1 MKIEIVA
8 FNELSTDT
16 LYEILRLR
24 NEVFVLEQNCAYQD
38 VDGKD
43 RKAIHVLGWKN
54 NTLIAYARCF
64 APGDYFNE
72 AAIGRILIKENFRH
86 KGFGHQITEAAI
98 DASIKN
104 FKIDRIKISAQ
115 TYLMDFYQD
124 HGFQAIGESYLED
137 DIPHI
142 AMIRG

>member
-1 MKIEIVA
+1 MKIEILT
-8 FNELSTDT
+8 FNELSINT

-43 RKAIHVLGWKN
+43 RQAVHVLGWIN
-54 NTLIAYARCF
+54 NTLMAYARCF
-64 APGDYFNE
+64 APGDYFND
-72 AAIGRILIKENFRH
+72 AAIGRILIKENFRQ
-86 KGFGHQITEAAI
+86 KGYGHQLTKAAI

-104 FKIDRIKISAQ
+104 FNVDRIKISAQ
-115 TYLMDFYQD
+115 THLMDFYKN
-124 HGFQAIGESYLED
+124 HGFEAIGESYLED